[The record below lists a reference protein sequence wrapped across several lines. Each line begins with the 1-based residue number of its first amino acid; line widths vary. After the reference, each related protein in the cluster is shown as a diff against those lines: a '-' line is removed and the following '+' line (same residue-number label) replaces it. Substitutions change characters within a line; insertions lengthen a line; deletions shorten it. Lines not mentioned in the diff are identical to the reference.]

1 MIYTEQIEFS
11 ERIIEHLMN
20 REQMSDDL
28 EGIVL
33 GIYDMEMK
41 KLSEK
46 IMESLSGLVAKRKI
60 IEIKGMNGK
69 MVYQLLKDKKR

>member
-20 REQMSDDL
+20 KEQMSDDL

-33 GIYDMEMK
+33 GIYDKEMK

-46 IMESLSGLVAKRKI
+46 IMKSLSCLVAKRKI
-60 IEIKGMNGK
+60 IETKGMDGK